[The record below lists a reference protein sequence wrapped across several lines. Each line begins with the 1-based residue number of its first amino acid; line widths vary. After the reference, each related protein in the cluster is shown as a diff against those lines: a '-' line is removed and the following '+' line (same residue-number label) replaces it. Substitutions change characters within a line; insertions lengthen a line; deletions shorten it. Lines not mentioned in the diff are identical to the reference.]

1 MKKISLKKI
10 ATCGVLSGL
19 ALISFVIESAL
30 PPLFI
35 PGARLG
41 VSNVFILLSAIL
53 LGSPYAVFTLII
65 KTVLG
70 SVFSGNM
77 SALLYSLPSGLV
89 ALFIELLLIN
99 KARKL
104 SIPAVSLV
112 GAVINNVIQNVVF
125 CLITSTWDYL
135 TYSSYLMLIG
145 LASGLFVGFA
155 VYLVIK
161 LVPNSVYDKI
171 NQ

>member
-10 ATCGVLSGL
+10 ATWGVLSAL

-30 PPLFI
+30 PPIFI

-41 VSNVFILLSAIL
+41 VSNIFILLSAIL

-70 SVFSGNM
+70 SIFAGNI
-77 SALLYSLPSGLV
+77 SSLLYSLPSGLV
-89 ALFIELLLIN
+89 ALTIELILIN

-104 SIPAVSLV
+104 SVTAISLI
-112 GAVINNVIQNVVF
+112 GAVINNVSQHVVF

-135 TYSSYLMLIG
+135 TYSPYLMLIG
-145 LASGLFVGFA
+145 AISGLFVGFA